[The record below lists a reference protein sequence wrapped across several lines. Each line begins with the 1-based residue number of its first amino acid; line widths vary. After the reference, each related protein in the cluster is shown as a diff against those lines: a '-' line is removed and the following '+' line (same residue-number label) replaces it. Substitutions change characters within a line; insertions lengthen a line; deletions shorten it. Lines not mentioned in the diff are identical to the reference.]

1 MASRRDLMR
10 IIRKDETFAAKL
22 GFGSEA
28 PVAADGGEASEATP
42 NPEVGRA
49 LGDPR
54 PPDAAAEQEPAAEAR
69 SPDTRSEAATAESL
83 GDSTAATSGQKR
95 SVVIYVAVSLNEELA
110 ARAERWAAA
119 ASCSVPLLMRQTA
132 QALRKELFDIWRD
145 AGVEQVVEQ
154 RGRKRRYPTS
164 ITLTLPPDLADAL
177 SMQVD
182 PLGVIGLGRAISPVF
197 RARFELAFDAAAKRA
212 GF

>member
-10 IIRKDETFAAKL
+10 IIRKDETFAARL
-22 GFGSEA
+22 GFGSET
-28 PVAADGGEASEATP
+28 PVTADGGEASKATP

-54 PPDAAAEQEPAAEAR
+54 PLDAAPELEPAAEAAPPAP
-69 SPDTRSEAATAESL
+69 SPEPATPDGPAAI
-83 GDSTAATSGQKR
+83 SGQKR

>member
-1 MASRRDLMR
+1 
-10 IIRKDETFAAKL
+10 K
-22 GFGSEA
+22 
-28 PVAADGGEASEATP
+28 P

-49 LGDPR
+49 LDDPR
-54 PPDAAAEQEPAAEAR
+54 PPDAAPELEPAAGAR
-69 SPDTRSEAATAESL
+69 PPAPSPEPATPDGPGDAPAAIT
-83 GDSTAATSGQKR
+83 GQKR

-132 QALRKELFDIWRD
+132 QALRKELFDIWRE
-145 AGVEQVVEQ
+145 AGVEQVAEQ

-177 SMQVD
+177 S
-182 PLGVIGLGRAISPVF
+182 
-197 RARFELAFDAAAKRA
+197 
-212 GF
+212 

>member
-10 IIRKDETFAAKL
+10 IIRKDEAFAARL
-22 GFGSEA
+22 CFGSEA
-28 PVAADGGEASEATP
+28 AAVPDGGETAEATP
-42 NPEVGRA
+42 NPEVDRA

-54 PPDAAAEQEPAAEAR
+54 PPDAAPEPEPAAEVGPPAR
-69 SPDTRSEAATAESL
+69 SPERVTSDGP
-83 GDSTAATSGQKR
+83 GDSAAAISGQKR

-132 QALRKELFDIWRD
+132 QALRKELFDIWRE
-145 AGVEQVVEQ
+145 AGVEPVAEL

-197 RARFELAFDAAAKRA
+197 RARFEVAFDKAAEKA

>member
-10 IIRKDETFAAKL
+10 IIRKDEAFAAKL

-28 PVAADGGEASEATP
+28 PVAADSGETTEVTP
-42 NPEVGRA
+42 NAEIDRA
-49 LGDPR
+49 LAGPR
-54 PPDAAAEQEPAAEAR
+54 PPDAAPEMESADEAGPPATSPEPATSDR
-69 SPDTRSEAATAESL
+69 P
-83 GDSTAATSGQKR
+83 GDAPAATSGQKR

-197 RARFELAFDAAAKRA
+197 RARFELAFDKAAEKA

>member
-10 IIRKDETFAAKL
+10 IIRKDEAFAARL
-22 GFGSEA
+22 GFGNEA
-28 PVAADGGEASEATP
+28 SVAADGGAATEATP
-42 NPEVGRA
+42 NAEVGRA

-54 PPDAAAEQEPAAEAR
+54 PPDAAPELESADEAGRPAP
-69 SPDTRSEAATAESL
+69 SPKPAIPDGSGDAAAIT
-83 GDSTAATSGQKR
+83 GQKR

-132 QALRKELFDIWRD
+132 QALRKEIFDIWRD
-145 AGVEQVVEQ
+145 SGVEQVAEQ
-154 RGRKRRYPTS
+154 RGKKRRYPTS

-182 PLGVIGLGRAISPVF
+182 PLEVIGLGRAISPVF
-197 RARFELAFDAAAKRA
+197 RARFELAFDKAAEKA

>member
-10 IIRKDETFAAKL
+10 IIRKDEAFAAKL

-28 PVAADGGEASEATP
+28 PLAADGGEATEATP
-42 NPEVGRA
+42 NAEIDRA
-49 LGDPR
+49 LADPR
-54 PPDAAAEQEPAAEAR
+54 PPDAEPTIPEG
-69 SPDTRSEAATAESL
+69 PDIPSSETTRH
-83 GDSTAATSGQKR
+83 KR

-132 QALRKELFDIWRD
+132 QALRKELFDIWRE
-145 AGVEQVVEQ
+145 AGVEHLAEA

-177 SMQVD
+177 SVQVD
-182 PLGVIGLGRAISPVF
+182 PLGVIGLGRAISPIF
-197 RARFELAFDAAAKRA
+197 RARFEVAFDKAAEKA

>member
-10 IIRKDETFAAKL
+10 IIRKDDAFAAKL

-28 PVAADGGEASEATP
+28 PVAADGGEATEATP
-42 NPEVGRA
+42 NAEIDRA
-49 LGDPR
+49 LADPR
-54 PPDAAAEQEPAAEAR
+54 PPDAEPTIPEEPKF
-69 SPDTRSEAATAESL
+69 SSSETTR
-83 GDSTAATSGQKR
+83 QKR

-110 ARAERWAAA
+110 VRAERWAAA

-132 QALRKELFDIWRD
+132 QALRKELFDIWRTV
-145 AGVEQVVEQ
+145 GVEQVAEQ

-197 RARFELAFDAAAKRA
+197 RAHFEVAFDAAAERA